1 VSPSVVAVC
10 LGATSL
16 ERHITLDRSMYGSD
30 QSASLEGKGLAE
42 LISIIR
48 KIPIVAGNE
57 NEEKKILDCE
67 KEVAKKLRYWENR

>member
-1 VSPSVVAVC
+1 
-10 LGATSL
+10 
-16 ERHITLDRSMYGSD
+16 MYGSD